1 MDLCGGDSFSISIV
15 FRLKKS
21 IQVTAMPNPDVPH
34 SSRTESVDEKLTLLR
49 RAYDAKQYE
58 LAESLA
64 DSIKDSI
71 LYDRHTAG
79 ASGEPALKV
88 SQFIAVADLPRA
100 WAAWADGWRFCKLV
114 RLFETVDIQ
123 RFREPI
129 ELLVSFREQDIT
141 DPQREI
147 RVAAVDAASGALR
160 EIPSQVW
167 DDSRRPGERLCR
179 LAFLADVAQH
189 GAAAFLIFYGNP
201 HAEQPQYT
209 TDLTVDGSS
218 YHLRIEN
225 EHFVI
230 QLAEQ
235 MGQIER
241 ITSKRQHG
249 LELYAGGKGHGEPP
263 TIDWAHDYV
272 EGGGWQKLRMKNWAH
287 CRNYEVIRG
296 PVVTHVR
303 RWGFPQS
310 PVHPAITPSRMHVD
324 VSYSFWTGLPMFFKT
339 STMEA
344 VKDFQIEAMRDDEWV
359 FSGYS
364 YDKALWIDASGKLH
378 EGSVPPEHQN
388 NLWGVG
394 FANAVSKDAFI
405 ALWLDHTVT
414 GRDQITHGGV
424 PILHY
429 EGHGQLWSRYPAER
443 TALKTGTR
451 FEQRSAYWLLEWNAD
466 AATRVERERHRWSN
480 ALELD
485 RSPDMFVPPTNP
497 ASAGQLARPG
507 ETAATAEL
515 KPAIWDVLR
524 EVRDDQLY
532 GVDSNIVDLG
542 YVYDVRLR
550 AGVAHIVV
558 TMPHA
563 GRPMHNFLVTQ
574 GGGRVDDGIR
584 DRLQRMPG
592 VESVVV
598 TKSDNPGWTLARLNA
613 AGRRVLGLE

>member
-1 MDLCGGDSFSISIV
+1 
-15 FRLKKS
+15 
-21 IQVTAMPNPDVPH
+21 MPNPNVPRN
-34 SSRTESVDEKLTLLR
+34 SRTESVDEKLTLLR
-49 RAYDAKQYE
+49 RAYESKRYE

-71 LYDRHTAG
+71 LYDRHTEG
-79 ASGEPALKV
+79 ANGAPDLGADK
-88 SQFIAVADLPRA
+88 FIAVHDLPGP
-100 WAAWADGWRFCKLV
+100 WATWADGWTFCKPV
-114 RLFETVDIQ
+114 RLFETVGIQ
-123 RFREPI
+123 RSREPM
-129 ELLVSFREQDIT
+129 ELLVAFRDQDIT

-147 RVAAVDAASGALR
+147 RVAVVNAANGSLR

-167 DDSRRPGERLCR
+167 DDSRRSGQRLCR
-179 LAFLADVAQH
+179 LAFPADVAQH
-189 GAAAFLIFYGNP
+189 GDATFLIFYGNT
-201 HAEQPQYT
+201 HAEQPEYA
-209 TDLTVDGSS
+209 TDLTTDGQD
-218 YHLRIEN
+218 YQLRIEN
-225 EHFVI
+225 EHFVV
-230 QLAEQ
+230 QLADQ

-287 CRNYEVIRG
+287 CRNFEVIRG

-303 RWGFPQS
+303 RWGFPHS

-324 VSYSFWTGLPMFFKT
+324 VSYSFWTGLPVFFKQ

-344 VKDFQIEAMRDDEWV
+344 AKDFRIEAMRDDEWV

-378 EGSVPPEHQN
+378 DGPVPAEHQQ

-394 FANAVSKDAFI
+394 FANATSKDGFL

-414 GRDQITHGGV
+414 GRNQISHGGV
-424 PILHY
+424 PTLHY
-429 EGHGQLWSRYPAER
+429 DGHGQLWSRYPAER
-443 TALKTGTR
+443 TDLSAGTR
-451 FEQRSAYWLLEWNAD
+451 FEQRNAYWLLEWNAD
-466 AATRVERERHRWSN
+466 AADRVERERHRWSN

-485 RSPDMFVPPTNP
+485 PDMFVPPTNP
-497 ASAGQLARPG
+497 TSVSQLARPG
-507 ETAATAEL
+507 ETAATAGL
-515 KPAIWDVLR
+515 KPRIWKVLR
-524 EVRDDQLY
+524 EVLDDQLY
-532 GVDSNIVDLG
+532 DVDSNIVDFG
-542 YVYDVRLR
+542 YVYDVRFR
-550 AGVAHIVV
+550 AGVAHVVV

-584 DRLQRMPG
+584 NRLQRIPG
-592 VESVVV
+592 VDSVVV
-598 TKSDNPGWTLARLNA
+598 TKSVNPAWTLARLNN
-613 AGRRVLGLE
+613 AGRRALGLAEIS